1 MKKTI
6 ALVLLATITA
16 GCIKRAPDPV
26 QIRAGETALIQS
38 TVAEPARAERMLD
51 LLTQR
56 DRLIEETTA
65 MLQQYRREMKSLNA
79 DYDSS
84 REIVIEMID
93 HYNRERGQKQ
103 LRFIDW
109 IAQMKA
115 ATTAAEW
122 QGIAEFQLANF
133 NPRRLVRGRSR
144 GIPDLPNTMLTVF
157 LLDGGLLAG
166 SMVIPDE
173 VDLISEGVELAVD
186 DPVHIATATRI
197 LDELKSEV
205 QAFDEIFVDSGNA
218 LRGLYLDH
226 TAGSRKILRRL
237 ETLNLEWY
245 VSQQR
250 GIKLRE
256 RLKLTINA
264 DEWAMIFSSD

>member
-1 MKKTI
+1 MKTAI
-6 ALVLLATITA
+6 TLVLLAITTA
-16 GCIKRAPDPV
+16 GCSKQTPDPM
-26 QIRAGETALIQS
+26 QIRAAETVFIQS
-38 TVAEPARAERMLD
+38 TVAEPERAERMLD
-51 LLTQR
+51 LLSQR

-79 DYDSS
+79 DYDAS
-84 REIVIEMID
+84 REIIIEMTD
-93 HYNRERGQKQ
+93 HYNRERAQKQ

-144 GIPDLPNTMLTVF
+144 GVPDLPNTMLTLF
-157 LLDGGLLAG
+157 LLDGGLLGG
-166 SMVIPDE
+166 SMVIPHE
-173 VDLISEGVELAVD
+173 VDLVSEGVKLAVD
-186 DPVHIATATRI
+186 DPARSATATRI

-205 QAFDEIFVDSGNA
+205 QAFDEIFIDSGNA

-226 TAGSRKILRRL
+226 SAGSRKILRRL

-256 RLKLTINA
+256 RLKLSINA
-264 DEWAMIFSSD
+264 DEWAKIFNPD